1 MSSALAA
8 GFLSTGPLGKP
19 LPVPFSLKPTLIRLP
34 FHSPQ
39 QNILIT
45 NVFRVVKFSGQFSF
59 LLLLNLS
66 AALDIAIYSLLLDLF
81 SLVFWVILL
90 LFSTS
95 YLTYFLLVL
104 SLSLAMASGL
114 VLSLLFSSSYTHS
127 LVILFS
133 TSFLS

>member
-1 MSSALAA
+1 MWDLPGPVSKPMSSALAA

-19 LPVPFSLKPTLIRLP
+19 LPVPFSLKPTLIRLLSS
-34 FHSPQ
+34 SPQ

-66 AALDIAIYSLLLDLF
+66 AALDIVIYSLLLDLF

-90 LFSTS
+90 MFSTS
-95 YLTYFLLVL
+95 YLTSSSFLVSFG
-104 SLSLAMASGL
+104 SLSLPLGMASGL
-114 VLSLLFSSSYTHS
+114 VLSLLF
-127 LVILFS
+127 
-133 TSFLS
+133 

>member
-90 LFSTS
+90 LFYTS
-95 YLTYFLLVL
+95 YLTSSSFLVSFG
-104 SLSLAMASGL
+104 SLSPLEWPQA
-114 VLSLLFSSSYTHS
+114 
-127 LVILFS
+127 
-133 TSFLS
+133 

>member
-95 YLTYFLLVL
+95 YLTSSSFLVSFG
-104 SLSLAMASGL
+104 SLSPLEWPQA
-114 VLSLLFSSSYTHS
+114 
-127 LVILFS
+127 
-133 TSFLS
+133 